1 MAQTPSIQ
9 RPEEHRKARQ
19 YNVDRSR
26 TESRADDTLRQYLTE
41 IGRYR
46 LLTREEEVELSKRIE
61 QHDQDA
67 KNRLVEANLRLVFSI
82 AKRYTDRGLS
92 LLDLIQEGNLGLMR
106 AAEKFDWRRGF
117 KFSTYATWWIRQ
129 AILRAIAEQSRTIRV
144 PVHMV
149 DRINHLVRTREELRA
164 ELERDPTIEEIAE
177 RAELTPARVEKVL
190 SFGEE
195 PASLSMPVGS
205 DDGEAEF
212 GEFIEDRWSESPYE
226 RAERVLC
233 RRDVAMLLS
242 SLPDRNR
249 KIIELRFGLGRDE
262 PMTLEDI
269 GRRVG
274 ITRERVRQIE
284 GETLQWIAKLPRA
297 EKLVGMLG

>member
-1 MAQTPSIQ
+1 MAQQPSDQ
-9 RPEEHRKARQ
+9 HAEEHRSARPRT
-19 YNVDRSR
+19 VDSSR
-26 TESRADDTLRQYLTE
+26 GEPRGDDTLRQYLTE
-41 IGRYR
+41 IGRYK
-46 LLTREEEVELSKRIE
+46 LLTREEEVALSKRIE

-82 AKRYTDRGLS
+82 AKRYTDRGLA

-149 DRINHLVRTREELRA
+149 DRINFLVRTREELRA

-177 RAELTPARVEKVL
+177 RAGLTPARVEKVL

-195 PASLSMPVGS
+195 PASLSMPVGA

-212 GEFIEDRWSESPYE
+212 GEFIEDRYAETPYE
-226 RAERVLC
+226 KAEKVLC
-233 RRDVAMLLS
+233 RRDVSLLLAQ
-242 SLPDRNR
+242 LPARNR
-249 KIIELRFGLGRDE
+249 KIIELRFGIGSDE
-262 PMTLEDI
+262 PLTLEAI
-269 GRRVG
+269 GQRVG
-274 ITRERVRQIE
+274 ITPS
-284 GETLQWIAKLPRA
+284 A
-297 EKLVGMLG
+297 

>member
-1 MAQTPSIQ
+1 MAQQRRDQRAEEPHAGTTSVERTPVEP
-9 RPEEHRKARQ
+9 RG
-19 YNVDRSR
+19 
-26 TESRADDTLRQYLTE
+26 DDTLRQYLRE

-46 LLTREEEVELSKRIE
+46 LLTREEEVALSQRIE
-61 QHDQDA
+61 RHDQDA

-82 AKRYTDRGLS
+82 AKRYTDRGLA

-149 DRINHLVRTREELRA
+149 DRINFLVRTREELRTD
-164 ELERDPTIEEIAE
+164 LEREPTIEEIAE
-177 RAELTPARVEKVL
+177 KAQLSPARVERVL
-190 SFGEE
+190 SYGEE
-195 PASLSMPVGS
+195 PVSLAMPVGA

-212 GEFIEDRWSESPYE
+212 GEFIEDRHGESPYE
-226 RAERVLC
+226 RAEKVLR
-233 RRDVAMLLS
+233 RRDVALLLAT
-242 SLPDRNR
+242 LPERSR
-249 KIIELRFGLGRDE
+249 KIIELRFGLGTEE

-269 GRRVG
+269 GQHVG

-284 GETLQWIAKLPRA
+284 GETLARIGQLPRA
-297 EKLVGMLG
+297 AALEGMLA

>member
-1 MAQTPSIQ
+1 MEP
-9 RPEEHRKARQ
+9 RG
-19 YNVDRSR
+19 
-26 TESRADDTLRQYLTE
+26 DDTLRQYLRE

-46 LLTREEEVELSKRIE
+46 LLTREEEVALSQRIE
-61 QHDQDA
+61 RHDQDA

-82 AKRYTDRGLS
+82 AKRYTDRGLA

-149 DRINHLVRTREELRA
+149 DRINFLVRTREELRTD
-164 ELERDPTIEEIAE
+164 LEREPTIEEIAE
-177 RAELTPARVEKVL
+177 KAQLSPARVERVL
-190 SFGEE
+190 SYGEE
-195 PASLSMPVGS
+195 PVSLAMPVGA

-212 GEFIEDRWSESPYE
+212 GEFIEDRHGESPYE
-226 RAERVLC
+226 RAEKVLR
-233 RRDVAMLLS
+233 RRDVALLLAT
-242 SLPDRNR
+242 LPERSR
-249 KIIELRFGLGRDE
+249 KIIELRFGLGTEE

-269 GRRVG
+269 GQHVG

-284 GETLQWIAKLPRA
+284 GETLARIGQLPRA
-297 EKLVGMLG
+297 AALEGMLA

>member
-1 MAQTPSIQ
+1 MAQQPRNQ
-9 RPEEHRKARQ
+9 RADGHQPDAR
-19 YNVDRSR
+19 R
-26 TESRADDTLRQYLTE
+26 TRGTEPRGDDTLRQYLTE

-46 LLTREEEVELSKRIE
+46 LLTREEEVALSKRIE
-61 QHDQDA
+61 RHDQDA

-82 AKRYTDRGLS
+82 AKRYTERGLA

-149 DRINHLVRTREELRA
+149 DRINFLVRTREELRA
-164 ELERDPTIEEIAE
+164 ELEREPTIEEIAE

-190 SFGEE
+190 SYGEE
-195 PASLSMPVGS
+195 PISLAMPVGS
-205 DDGEAEF
+205 DEGEAEF
-212 GEFIEDRWSESPYE
+212 GEFIEDRHGESPYE
-226 RAERVLC
+226 RAEKVLR
-233 RRDVAMLLS
+233 RRDVALLLAT
-242 SLPDRNR
+242 LPERNR
-249 KIIELRFGLGRDE
+249 KIIELRFGLGTEE

-269 GRRVG
+269 GQHVG

-284 GETLQWIAKLPRA
+284 GETLARIGELPRA
-297 EKLVGMLG
+297 SALSGMLA

>member
-1 MAQTPSIQ
+1 MAQQPRIQ
-9 RPEEHRKARQ
+9 RAEEHLRARG
-19 YNVDRSR
+19 RS
-26 TESRADDTLRQYLTE
+26 TEGTRGEPRGDDTLRQYLTE
-41 IGRYR
+41 IGRFR
-46 LLTREEEVELSKRIE
+46 LLTREEEVALSKRIE

-82 AKRYTDRGLS
+82 AKRYTDRGLA

-149 DRINHLVRTREELRA
+149 DRINFLVRTREELRR
-164 ELERDPTIEEIAE
+164 ELEREPTTEEIA
-177 RAELTPARVEKVL
+177 AKAQLTPARVEKVL

-212 GEFIEDRWSESPYE
+212 GEFIEDRYTESPYE
-226 RAERVLC
+226 RAEKVLR
-233 RRDVAMLLS
+233 RRDVSLLLAT
-242 SLPDRNR
+242 LPARNR
-249 KIIELRFGLGRDE
+249 KIIELRFGLGTEE

-269 GRRVG
+269 GQQVG

-284 GETLQWIAKLPRA
+284 GETLERIGQLPRA
-297 EKLVGMLG
+297 AALSGMLG